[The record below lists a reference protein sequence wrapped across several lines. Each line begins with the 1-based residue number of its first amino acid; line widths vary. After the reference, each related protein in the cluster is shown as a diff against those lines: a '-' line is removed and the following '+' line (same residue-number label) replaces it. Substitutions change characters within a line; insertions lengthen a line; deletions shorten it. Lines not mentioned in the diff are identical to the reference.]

1 MSQAA
6 RTLIYGARDRAGLWA
21 EGSLTRRAST
31 EIERQ
36 ALLSL
41 WSLRRTAVEISKM
54 ALGVGQSAK

>member
-1 MSQAA
+1 M
-6 RTLIYGARDRAGLWA
+6 
-21 EGSLTRRAST
+21 TRRAST

-41 WSLRRTAVEISKM
+41 WSLRRMAVELSKM